1 MGVQKLLSV
10 CCGQNCKALRHVIL
24 SVQTEMYF
32 KGTV

>member
-1 MGVQKLLSV
+1 MDVQKLLSV
-10 CCGQNCKALRHVIL
+10 CYGQNCKAPRHVIV